1 MVIHILQYFYVR
13 KILVKKNQYGY
24 NEGCIT
30 SKFLNISMSEENN
43 QTNEEFDV
51 ELENN
56 EETSLDVVKK
66 LRQKLRETEEKNKEN
81 MEGWQRARA
90 DYANLQKTHAEQIQ
104 NLRSYVVSDVVE
116 DLLPVLDSFSMAM
129 SNKEVWEKVD
139 QNWRMGIEYILKQF
153 QTTLEK
159 YGVTEIE
166 TKEGDSFD
174 PNMHQA
180 LETVETEDGSLNE
193 KIAVVMQKGY
203 KMKDTVIR
211 PVKVKTYQV
220 KN

>member
-1 MVIHILQYFYVR
+1 
-13 KILVKKNQYGY
+13 
-24 NEGCIT
+24 
-30 SKFLNISMSEENN
+30 MSEENN

-51 ELENN
+51 ELEND

-174 PNMHQA
+174 PNIHQA
-180 LETVETEDGSLNE
+180 LETVETEDESLNE

>member
-1 MVIHILQYFYVR
+1 
-13 KILVKKNQYGY
+13 
-24 NEGCIT
+24 
-30 SKFLNISMSEENN
+30 MSEEKDQIN
-43 QTNEEFDV
+43 NEEFDI
-51 ELENN
+51 ELEDDQ
-56 EETSLDVVKK
+56 EVSGDVVKK
-66 LRQKLRETEEKNKEN
+66 LRERLREAEEKNKES

-153 QTTLEK
+153 QVTLEK

-180 LETVETEDGSLNE
+180 LETVATEDESQNE
-193 KIAVVMQKGY
+193 KVAQVMQKGY
-203 KMKDTVIR
+203 KMGDTVIR
-211 PVKVKTYQV
+211 PVKVKTY
-220 KN
+220 KKKE